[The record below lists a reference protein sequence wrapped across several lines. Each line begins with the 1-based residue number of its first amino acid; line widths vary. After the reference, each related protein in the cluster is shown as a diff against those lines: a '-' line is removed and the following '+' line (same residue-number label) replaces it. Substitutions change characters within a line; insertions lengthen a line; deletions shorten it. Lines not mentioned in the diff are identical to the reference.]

1 MSRSFDLPS
10 VDAIAI
16 GTVGPP
22 GERVFYLQARLGAET
37 ASLKIEKQQ
46 AAALAVAFA
55 EAVAAAPEPV
65 GPAEQAALEAPD
77 APDWVVGEIAVSQH
91 DPATDR
97 TTVVL
102 AELVRDPEEEAPGA
116 TARLGVTRSQMA
128 ALAQQAAELV
138 DAGRPPCDLCGFPLG
153 PGEHVCPKGNGHLK
167 R

>member
-10 VDAIAI
+10 VDTVAI

-22 GERVFYLQARLGAET
+22 GERVFYFQAQLGSEK

-55 EAVAAAPEPV
+55 EAIAAAPGPV
-65 GPAEQAALEAPD
+65 PTAEQGALDPPD
-77 APDWVVGEIAVSQH
+77 EPDWVVGEIAVSQH

-97 TTVVL
+97 TTLVL
-102 AELVRDPEEEAPGA
+102 AEFVREPESEGAGA
-116 TARLGVTRSQMA
+116 TARLGLTRGQMA

-138 DAGRPPCDLCGFPLG
+138 EAGRPPCTLCGQSLG
-153 PGEHVCPKGNGHLK
+153 PGEHVCPKGNGHIK